1 MKVNLKM
8 LSESLGLSQT
18 TVSRALNGYSDVA
31 ESTRQR
37 VKEAAEAL
45 GYQPDPLARRLATGR
60 TDTIGMVF
68 PFSATEFGDHR
79 FGEVVAGL
87 TEGLA
92 RHGMDLSII
101 PTRAENEL
109 ETYTRLID
117 SRRVDAFI
125 VGWTQVHD
133 ARIAMLQQRGFP
145 FLAYGR
151 TESDTP
157 YPWFDFDNEAGARAA
172 VERLLGFGHRRIG
185 LIHAPLQYNFAAQ
198 RYAGYRAALEAAGIK
213 VDDTLVAGARLS
225 RLAGYDTMLRLL
237 ALPEPPTA
245 LLVDNNLA
253 GVGAL
258 RALGDRGL
266 SPGRDISL
274 IVYDGVSTDIPLPYK
289 VSSVMQHTGEQTG
302 RTMADQVAAV
312 LAGRPVRKIQ
322 HLAQP
327 CIEPGETD
335 GPLGGAG
342 TGTAAGTAAPPK
354 RRSRAKAALSS
365 HEK

>member
-18 TVSRALNGYSDVA
+18 TVSRALNGYTDVA

-37 VKEAAEAL
+37 VKEAAAAL

-60 TDTIGMVF
+60 TDTVGMVF

-101 PTRAENEL
+101 PTRAETEL
-109 ETYTRLID
+109 ETYSRIID
-117 SRRVDAFI
+117 TRRVDAFI

-133 ARIAMLQQRGFP
+133 ARIALLQRRGFP

-172 VERLLGFGHRRIG
+172 VERLIGLGHRRIG
-185 LIHAPLQYNFAAQ
+185 LIHAPLHYNFAAQ
-198 RYAGYRAALEAAGIK
+198 RFAGFRAALAAAGLEAEPQLI
-213 VDDTLVAGARLS
+213 VPAALS
-225 RLAGYDTMLRLL
+225 RLAGYDAMLQLL
-237 ALPEPPTA
+237 ARPAPPTA

-253 GVGAL
+253 GLGAL

-266 SPGRDISL
+266 RPGQDLSL
-274 IVYDGVSTDIPLPYK
+274 IVYDGVSNDIPLPYK
-289 VSSVMQHTGEQTG
+289 VSSVMQPTGEQTG
-302 RTMADQVAAV
+302 RTMADQIVAV
-312 LAGRPVRKIQ
+312 LAGRPVHKLQ

-327 CIEPGETD
+327 CLEPGDTD
-335 GPLGGAG
+335 GPLSGEAV
-342 TGTAAGTAAPPK
+342 AAAAAPK
-354 RRSRAKAALSS
+354 RRSRAKALSS